1 MVAEGATFL
10 SYSAGNLAS
19 LIAGRPLARRS
30 RAQHVRWLRA
40 AARVPFPVRIAA
52 AILARERQGRRPLV
66 PEPSFA
72 AQSVNA
78 ERKPWT

>member
-40 AARVPFPVRIAA
+40 AARVPFLVRIAA
-52 AILARERQGRRPLV
+52 AILARERQGLRPLV
-66 PEPSFA
+66 PETANRRPRVA
-72 AQSVNA
+72 G
-78 ERKPWT
+78 